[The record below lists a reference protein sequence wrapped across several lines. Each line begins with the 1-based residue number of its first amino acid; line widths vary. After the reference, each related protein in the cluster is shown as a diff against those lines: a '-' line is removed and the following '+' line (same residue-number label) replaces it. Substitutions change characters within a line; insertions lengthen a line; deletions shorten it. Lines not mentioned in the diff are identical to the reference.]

1 MNLREWA
8 LPLYTILMELA
19 AGALLILW
27 TIRLVSLP
35 RLGRKKL
42 DRIVRNPL
50 LVILFTI
57 FVAMIGA
64 HFHLSRPYFSFL
76 AILNFRTSWL
86 SREIVFTILFFLT
99 TGYLWYLQ
107 WFDRGQ
113 PAVKDALGWI
123 ALAFGFAATYCMS
136 RIYLLPTQTAW
147 NTPITILSFYVTT
160 LLLGVM
166 TMACL
171 LIMDLKFAEARE
183 PTTVEARNE
192 IIHKALAWFVGL
204 AMAGAL
210 AASAISLYQI
220 EHLGNGDE
228 TAQMSL
234 QLLLQLYQA
243 LIGMRFI
250 LIVTGIGALAVCAY
264 LVNRRN
270 RPVTEMMVPVYMACL
285 LVMVGEIIGRFL
297 LYATHVRVGI

>member
-1 MNLREWA
+1 
-8 LPLYTILMELA
+8 
-19 AGALLILW
+19 
-27 TIRLVSLP
+27 
-35 RLGRKKL
+35 
-42 DRIVRNPL
+42 
-50 LVILFTI
+50 
-57 FVAMIGA
+57 MIGA

-107 WFDRGQ
+107 WFDRGS
-113 PAVKDALGWI
+113 PPLKDALGWI

-136 RIYLLPTQTAW
+136 SIYLLPTQTAW

-166 TMACL
+166 TTACL

-183 PTTVEARNE
+183 PATVEARNT
-192 IIHKALAWFVGL
+192 IIHKALVWFVGL
-204 AMAGAL
+204 TIVGLLGAV
-210 AASAISLYQI
+210 AISLYQI
-220 EHLGNGDE
+220 AHLSAGDE
-228 TAQMSL
+228 TAQISL
-234 QLLLQLYQA
+234 QLLLQVYQA

-250 LIVTGIGALAVCAY
+250 LVITGIGTLAICAY
-264 LVNRRN
+264 LLNRRN
-270 RPVTEMMVPVYMACL
+270 RPATEMMVPVYLACL